1 MTSEATKNTKT
12 TEDERAEVEARVAE
26 MQTEL
31 QTLDARQDNVTWG
44 ESETSVAKRIS
55 DAARRKL
62 VLPRLIKA
70 GRVKLLEL
78 DRKAEEERAAEL
90 EQRQQ
95 EAFEAMQAA
104 TTRKWEA
111 DEDLGHACVAY
122 SDANVRL
129 ESRRRRIKEINAEL
143 AELRGEG

>member
-1 MTSEATKNTKT
+1 
-12 TEDERAEVEARVAE
+12 

-31 QTLDARQDNVTWG
+31 RALDAQQESVTWG

-70 GRVKLLEL
+70 GRVRLLEL
-78 DRKAEEERAAEL
+78 DRKAEEQRATEHEER
-90 EQRQQ
+90 QRV
-95 EAFEAMQAA
+95 AYEAMQEATAA
-104 TTRKWEA
+104 KWKAE
-111 DEDLGHACVAY
+111 ENLGHARAAY

-129 ESRRRRIKEINAEL
+129 ESRRRRIKEISAEL
-143 AELRGEG
+143 AELRGER